1 MPLLPAALPGQSLR
15 PAAEDTVEAWEFLQ
29 PGDRVRLRI
38 WREPDLSGDFP
49 VDEEGIVVFPLL
61 GPLLVTAESPASLKV
76 RLAASYQEY
85 LRNPSIEVLPMR
97 RVNILGSVR
106 APGLYPVDAT
116 MTLDDAVA
124 LAGGTTPQGD
134 LDKVDLLRGGE
145 RIQGRLSQ
153 RTMIADLAIRSGD
166 QLFVPE
172 RSWISRN
179 SGVVATSISA
189 SVSLIIALRI
199 RR

>member
-1 MPLLPAALPGQSLR
+1 LPVTLPAQSPTPAL
-15 PAAEDTVEAWEFLQ
+15 EDTVEAWEFLQ
-29 PGDRVRLRI
+29 PGDLVRLRI

-49 VDEEGIVVFPLL
+49 VDEAGIVVFPLL
-61 GPLLVTAESPASLKV
+61 GPLLVTAESPTSLKV
-76 RLAASYQEY
+76 RLAAAYQEY
-85 LRNPSIEVLPMR
+85 LRNPSIEVFPMR

-153 RTMIADLAIRSGD
+153 RTMSADLAIRSGA

-179 SGVVATSISA
+179 SNIVAVSISA
-189 SVSLIIALRI
+189 SVSLVIALLI